1 MAVQTSGTGNLQ
13 AMSRIMLAQ
22 ARYTEEHNA
31 PMVGLIEKFS
41 LGKGEYQL
49 TIPKVGQMDAEDL
62 AEGQDM
68 IDSEDIDI
76 STVTATTAEVGLK
89 VIITDTLLQQN
100 NEDVFKIIGRQ
111 MGDAMARKKD
121 TDIIALFPS
130 LNGGTDIGAD
140 NAIFNLANASGII
153 ANAKTG
159 LFGNDLFIVHHPNAI
174 WKLATDIGN
183 TLSTYPLPD
192 AFNKPAVKDYWT
204 GIKLSG
210 VPFFEDGNI
219 AYTGT
224 AGHVSG
230 YGVVADK
237 TAMGHLAARARR
249 EERERDISLRAF
261 EVVVTED
268 YAVFEVDDTR
278 GAPLLYDMDTP
289 SARATS

>member
-1 MAVQTSGTGNLQ
+1 MASVQTSSTGNLQ
-13 AMSRIMLAQ
+13 NMSRIMLAS

-49 TIPKVGQMDAEDL
+49 TIPKVAQMDAEDL
-62 AEGQDM
+62 VEGRDM
-68 IDSEDIDI
+68 VDSEDIDV

-89 VIITDTLLQQN
+89 VIVTDTLLQQN

-121 TDIIALFPS
+121 TDIIALFPT
-130 LNGGTDIGAD
+130 LNGAVKLGAD
-140 NAIFNLANASGII
+140 NANFTLANASAVI
-153 ANAKTG
+153 ATAKADQ
-159 LFGNDLFIVHHPNAI
+159 FGSDIFVVHHPNAL
-174 WKLATDIGN
+174 WKLATDVGN
-183 TLSTYPLPD
+183 TLATYPLPD

-219 AYTGT
+219 QTVT
-224 AGHVSG
+224 DNSG
-230 YGVVADK
+230 YGVIADK

-249 EERERDISLRAF
+249 EERERDISLRAH
-261 EVVVTED
+261 EIVVTED

-278 GAPLLYDMDTP
+278 GAALQYEIGNP
-289 SARATS
+289 ATS

>member
-13 AMSRIMLAQ
+13 NMSRIMLAS

-31 PMVGLIEKFS
+31 PMVGLIEKFN

-49 TIPKVGQMDAEDL
+49 TIPKVAQMTAEDL

-68 IDSEDIDI
+68 IDSEDIDV

-121 TDIIALFPS
+121 NDIIALFPS
-130 LNGGTDIGAD
+130 LNGGTVLGAD
-140 NAIFNLANASGII
+140 GANFTLALVSAVI
-153 ANAKTG
+153 ANAKADQ
-159 LFGNDLFIVHHPNAI
+159 FGNDIFIVHHPNAI
-174 WKLATDIGN
+174 WKLATDVGN
-183 TLSTYPLPD
+183 TLGTYPLPD

-204 GIKLSG
+204 GIKVSG

-219 AYTGT
+219 AKIGS
-224 AGHVSG
+224 VDSG
-230 YGVVADK
+230 YGVIADK

-249 EERERDISLRAF
+249 EERERDISLRAH
-261 EVVVTED
+261 EIVVTED

-278 GAPLLYDMDTP
+278 GAALQYEIGNP
-289 SARATS
+289 ATS

>member
-1 MAVQTSGTGNLQ
+1 MASVQTSTSGNLQ
-13 AMSRIMLAQ
+13 NMSRIMLTS

-31 PMVGLIEKFS
+31 PMVGLIEKFN
-41 LGKGEYQL
+41 LKKGEYQL

-62 AEGQDM
+62 VEGRDM
-68 IDSEDIDI
+68 IDSEDIDV

-111 MGDAMARKKD
+111 MGEARARKKD
-121 TDIIALFPS
+121 TDIIALFPT
-130 LNGGTDIGAD
+130 LNGGTKLGND
-140 NAIFNLANASGII
+140 NINLTLANASAII
-153 ANAKTG
+153 ANAKADQ
-159 LFGNDLFIVHHPNAI
+159 FGNDIYVVHHPNAL

-183 TLSTYPLPD
+183 TLATYPLPD

-219 AYTGT
+219 QTVT
-224 AGHVSG
+224 DNSG
-230 YGVVADK
+230 YGVIADK

-249 EERERDISLRAF
+249 EERDRDISLRAH

-278 GAPLLYDMDTP
+278 GAAIQYEIGNPTTTN
-289 SARATS
+289 A

>member
-13 AMSRIMLAQ
+13 NMSRIMLAS

-31 PMVGLIEKFS
+31 PMVGLIEKFN

-49 TIPKVGQMDAEDL
+49 TIPKVAQMTAEDL

-68 IDSEDIDI
+68 IDSEDIDV

-130 LNGGTDIGAD
+130 LNGGTAIGAD
-140 NAIFNLANASGII
+140 NALFNLANVSGVI
-153 ANAKTG
+153 ANSKTG
-159 LFGNDLFIVHHPNAI
+159 KFGSDLYIVHHPNAV
-174 WKLATDIGN
+174 WKLATDVGN

-192 AFNKPAVKDYWT
+192 AFDKPAVKDYWT

-210 VPFFEDGNI
+210 VPIFEDGNI
-219 AYTGT
+219 ENNTND
-224 AGHVSG
+224 SG
-230 YGVVADK
+230 YGVIADK

-268 YAVFEVDDTR
+268 YAVFEVDDSR
-278 GAPLLYDMDTP
+278 GAALLYDKPTP
-289 SARATS
+289 SANATS

>member
-13 AMSRIMLAQ
+13 NMSRIMLAS

-31 PMVGLIEKFS
+31 PMVGLIEKFN

-49 TIPKVGQMDAEDL
+49 TIPKVAQMTAEDL

-68 IDSEDIDI
+68 IDSEDIDV

-130 LNGGTDIGAD
+130 LNGGSAIGAD
-140 NAIFNLANASGII
+140 NALFNLANVSGVI

-159 LFGNDLFIVHHPNAI
+159 KFGSDLYIVHHPNAV
-174 WKLATDIGN
+174 WKLATDVGN

-192 AFNKPAVKDYWT
+192 AFDKPAVKDYWT

-210 VPFFEDGNI
+210 VPIFEDGNI
-219 AYTGT
+219 ENNTND
-224 AGHVSG
+224 SG
-230 YGVVADK
+230 YGVIADK

-278 GAPLLYDMDTP
+278 GAAIQYEIGNP
-289 SARATS
+289 ATS

>member
-13 AMSRIMLAQ
+13 NMSRIMLAS

-31 PMVGLIEKFS
+31 PMVGLIEKFN

-49 TIPKVGQMDAEDL
+49 TIPKVAQMTAEDL

-68 IDSEDIDI
+68 IDSEDIDV

-121 TDIIALFPS
+121 NDIIALFPS
-130 LNGGTDIGAD
+130 LNGGTVLGAD
-140 NAIFNLANASGII
+140 GANFTLALVSAVI
-153 ANAKTG
+153 ANAKADQ
-159 LFGNDLFIVHHPNAI
+159 FGNDIFVVHHPNAL
-174 WKLATDIGN
+174 WKLATDVGN

-219 AYTGT
+219 AKIGT
-224 AGHVSG
+224 YDSG
-230 YGVVADK
+230 YGVIADK

-249 EERERDISLRAF
+249 EERERDISLRAH
-261 EVVVTED
+261 EIVVTED

-278 GAPLLYDMDTP
+278 GAAIQYEIGNP
-289 SARATS
+289 ATS

>member
-1 MAVQTSGTGNLQ
+1 MATVQTSTTGNLQ
-13 AMSRIMLAQ
+13 NMSRIMLAA

-31 PMVGLIEKFS
+31 PMVGLVEKFN
-41 LGKGEYQL
+41 LKKGDYQL
-49 TIPKVGQMDAEDL
+49 TIPKVAQMDAEDL
-62 AEGQDM
+62 VEGRDM
-68 IDSEDIDI
+68 VDSEDIDV

-121 TDIIALFPS
+121 TDIIALFPT
-130 LNGGTDIGAD
+130 LNGATKLGAD
-140 NAIFNLANASGII
+140 NANFTLANASAVI
-153 ANAKTG
+153 ATAKADQ
-159 LFGNDLFIVHHPNAI
+159 FGSDIFVVHHPNAL
-174 WKLATDIGN
+174 WKLATDVGN
-183 TLSTYPLPD
+183 TLATYPLPD

-219 AYTGT
+219 QTVT
-224 AGHVSG
+224 DNSG
-230 YGVVADK
+230 YGVIADK

-278 GAPLLYDMDTP
+278 GAAIQYEIGNP
-289 SARATS
+289 STSA

>member
-1 MAVQTSGTGNLQ
+1 MAVQTSSTGNLQ
-13 AMSRIMLAQ
+13 NMSRIMLAS

-31 PMVGLIEKFS
+31 PMLGLVEKFN
-41 LGKGEYQL
+41 LKKGDYQL
-49 TIPKVGQMDAEDL
+49 TVPKVAQMTAEDL

-68 IDSEDIDI
+68 IDSEDIDV

-111 MGDAMARKKD
+111 MGDAMGRKKD

-130 LNGGTDIGAD
+130 LNGGSAIGAD
-140 NAIFNLANASGII
+140 NALFNLANVSGVI
-153 ANAKTG
+153 ANAKAG
-159 LFGNDLFIVHHPNAI
+159 KFGSDLYIVHHPNAV

-192 AFNKPAVKDYWT
+192 AFDKPAVKDYWT

-210 VPFFEDGNI
+210 VPIFEDGNI
-219 AYTGT
+219 ENLSAD
-224 AGHVSG
+224 SG
-230 YGVVADK
+230 YGVIADK
-237 TAMGHLAARARR
+237 TALGHLAARARR

-261 EVVVTED
+261 EVVITED

-278 GAPLLYDMDTP
+278 GAALLYDKPTP
-289 SARATS
+289 SADATS

>member
-1 MAVQTSGTGNLQ
+1 
-13 AMSRIMLAQ
+13 MLAA

-31 PMVGLIEKFS
+31 PMVGLVEKFN
-41 LGKGEYQL
+41 LKKGDYQL
-49 TIPKVGQMDAEDL
+49 TIPKVAQMDAEDL
-62 AEGQDM
+62 VEGRDM
-68 IDSEDIDI
+68 VDSEDIDV

-121 TDIIALFPS
+121 TDIIALFPT
-130 LNGGTDIGAD
+130 LNGGTKLGAD
-140 NAIFNLANASGII
+140 NANFTLANASAVI
-153 ANAKTG
+153 ATAKADQ
-159 LFGNDLFIVHHPNAI
+159 FGSDIFVVHHPNAL
-174 WKLATDIGN
+174 WKLATDVGN
-183 TLSTYPLPD
+183 TLATYPLPD

-219 AYTGT
+219 QTVT
-224 AGHVSG
+224 DNSG
-230 YGVVADK
+230 YGVIADK

-278 GAPLLYDMDTP
+278 GAAIQYEIGNP
-289 SARATS
+289 STSA

>member
-1 MAVQTSGTGNLQ
+1 MATVQTSTTGNLQ
-13 AMSRIMLAQ
+13 NMSRIMLAA

-31 PMVGLIEKFS
+31 PMVGLVEKFN
-41 LGKGEYQL
+41 LKKGDYQL
-49 TIPKVGQMDAEDL
+49 TIPKVAQMDAEDL
-62 AEGQDM
+62 VEGRDM
-68 IDSEDIDI
+68 VDSEDIDV

-121 TDIIALFPS
+121 TDIIALFPT
-130 LNGGTDIGAD
+130 LNGGTKLGAD
-140 NAIFNLANASGII
+140 NANFTLANASAVI
-153 ANAKTG
+153 ATAKADQ
-159 LFGNDLFIVHHPNAI
+159 FGSDIFVVHHPNAL
-174 WKLATDIGN
+174 WKLATDVGN
-183 TLSTYPLPD
+183 TLATYPLPD

-219 AYTGT
+219 QTVT
-224 AGHVSG
+224 DNSG
-230 YGVVADK
+230 YGVIADK

-278 GAPLLYDMDTP
+278 GAAIQYEIGNP
-289 SARATS
+289 STSA

>member
-1 MAVQTSGTGNLQ
+1 MASVQTSTTGNLQ
-13 AMSRIMLAQ
+13 NMSRIMLAS

-31 PMVGLIEKFS
+31 PMVGLIEKFN

-49 TIPKVGQMDAEDL
+49 TIPKVAQMDAEDL
-62 AEGQDM
+62 VEGRDM
-68 IDSEDIDI
+68 VDSEDIDV

-89 VIITDTLLQQN
+89 VIVTDTLLQQN

-121 TDIIALFPS
+121 TDIISLFPT
-130 LNGGTDIGAD
+130 LNGGTKLGAD
-140 NAIFNLANASGII
+140 GANLSLANAS
-153 ANAKTG
+153 ALVATAKSD
-159 LFGNDLFIVHHPNAI
+159 LFGSDIYVVHHPNAV
-174 WKLATDIGN
+174 WKLATDVGN
-183 TLSTYPLPD
+183 TLATYPLPD

-204 GIKLSG
+204 GIKISG

-219 AYTGT
+219 QK
-224 AGHVSG
+224 VSSVDSG
-230 YGVVADK
+230 YGVIADK

-278 GAPLLYDMDTP
+278 GAAIQYEIGNP
-289 SARATS
+289 STSA

>member
-1 MAVQTSGTGNLQ
+1 MASVQTSTSGNLQ
-13 AMSRIMLAQ
+13 NMSRIMLTS

-31 PMVGLIEKFS
+31 PMVGLIEKFN
-41 LGKGEYQL
+41 LKKGEYQL

-62 AEGQDM
+62 VEGRDM
-68 IDSEDIDI
+68 IDSEDIDV

-111 MGDAMARKKD
+111 MGEAMARKKD
-121 TDIIALFPS
+121 TDIIALFPT
-130 LNGGTDIGAD
+130 LNGAVKLGAD
-140 NAIFNLANASGII
+140 NANFTLANASAII
-153 ANAKTG
+153 ATAKADQ
-159 LFGNDLFIVHHPNAI
+159 FGNDIYVVHHPNAL
-174 WKLATDIGN
+174 WKLATDVGN
-183 TLSTYPLPD
+183 TLATYPLPD

-219 AYTGT
+219 QTVT
-224 AGHVSG
+224 DNSG
-230 YGVVADK
+230 YGVIADK

-249 EERERDISLRAF
+249 EERDRDISLRAH

-278 GAPLLYDMDTP
+278 GAAIQYEIGNP
-289 SARATS
+289 STSA

>member
-13 AMSRIMLAQ
+13 NMSRIMLAS

-49 TIPKVGQMDAEDL
+49 TIPKVATMTAEDL

-68 IDSEDIDI
+68 IDSEDIDV

-121 TDIIALFPS
+121 NDIIALFPT
-130 LNGGTDIGAD
+130 LNGAVKLGAD
-140 NAIFNLANASGII
+140 GADLSLANASAII
-153 ANAKTG
+153 ATAKADQ
-159 LFGNDLFIVHHPNAI
+159 FGSDIFVVHHPNAV
-174 WKLATDIGN
+174 WKLASSVGN
-183 TLSTYPLPD
+183 TLATYPLPD

-204 GIKLSG
+204 GIKVAG

-219 AYTGT
+219 AKTGS
-224 AGHVSG
+224 VDSG
-230 YGVVADK
+230 YGVIADK

-249 EERERDISLRAF
+249 EERERDISLRAH
-261 EVVVTED
+261 EIVVTED

-278 GAPLLYDMDTP
+278 GAAIQYEIGNPTT
-289 SARATS
+289 SA

>member
-1 MAVQTSGTGNLQ
+1 MASVQTSSSGNLQ
-13 AMSRIMLAQ
+13 EMSRIMLTS

-31 PMVGLIEKFS
+31 PMVGLIEKFN
-41 LGKGEYQL
+41 LKKGEYQL

-62 AEGQDM
+62 VEGRDM
-68 IDSEDIDI
+68 IDSEDIDV

-89 VIITDTLLQQN
+89 VIVTDTLLQQN

-121 TDIIALFPS
+121 TDIIALFPT
-130 LNGGTDIGAD
+130 LNGGTEFGAD
-140 NAIFNLANASGII
+140 NIDLTLANASAII
-153 ANAKTG
+153 ANAKADQ
-159 LFGNDLFIVHHPNAI
+159 FGNDLYVVHHPNAL

-219 AYTGT
+219 QTVT
-224 AGHVSG
+224 DNSG
-230 YGVVADK
+230 YGVIADN

-268 YAVFEVDDTR
+268 YAVFEVDDSR
-278 GAPLLYDMDTP
+278 GAALLYDKPTP
-289 SARATS
+289 SANATS

>member
-1 MAVQTSGTGNLQ
+1 MPQTSTTGNLQ
-13 AMSRIMLAQ
+13 SMSRIMLAA

-31 PMVGLIEKFS
+31 PMVGLIEKFN
-41 LGKGEYQL
+41 LKKGEYQL
-49 TIPKVGQMDAEDL
+49 TVPKVGQMTAEDL
-62 AEGQDM
+62 TEGQDM
-68 IDSEDIDI
+68 IDSEDIDV

-130 LNGGTDIGAD
+130 LNGGTAIGAD
-140 NAIFNLANASGII
+140 NALFNLANVSGVI

-159 LFGNDLFIVHHPNAI
+159 KFGSDLYIVHHPNAV
-174 WKLATDIGN
+174 WKLATDVGN

-192 AFNKPAVKDYWT
+192 AFDKPAVKDYWS
-204 GIKLSG
+204 GINAAG

-219 AYTGT
+219 AKIGS
-224 AGHVSG
+224 VDSG
-230 YGVVADK
+230 YAVIADK

-249 EERERDISLRAF
+249 EERERDISLRAH
-261 EVVVTED
+261 EIVVTED

-278 GAPLLYDMDTP
+278 GAALQYEIGNP
-289 SARATS
+289 ATS

>member
-1 MAVQTSGTGNLQ
+1 MAVQTSSTGNLQ
-13 AMSRIMLAQ
+13 NMSRIMLAS

-31 PMVGLIEKFS
+31 PMVGLVEKFN

-49 TIPKVGQMDAEDL
+49 TVPKVAQMTAEDL

-68 IDSEDIDI
+68 IDSEDIDV

-121 TDIIALFPS
+121 NDIIALFPS
-130 LNGGTDIGAD
+130 LNGGTVLGAD
-140 NAIFNLANASGII
+140 GANFTLALVSAVI
-153 ANAKTG
+153 ANAKADQ
-159 LFGNDLFIVHHPNAI
+159 FGNDIFIVHHPNAI
-174 WKLATDIGN
+174 WKLATDVGN
-183 TLSTYPLPD
+183 TLGTYPLPD

-204 GIKLSG
+204 GIKVSG

-219 AYTGT
+219 AKIGS
-224 AGHVSG
+224 VDSG
-230 YGVVADK
+230 YGVIADK

-278 GAPLLYDMDTP
+278 GAAIQYEIGNP
-289 SARATS
+289 ATS

>member
-13 AMSRIMLAQ
+13 NMSRIMLAS

-31 PMVGLIEKFS
+31 PMVGLIEKFN

-49 TIPKVGQMDAEDL
+49 TIPKVAQMTAEDL

-68 IDSEDIDI
+68 IDSEASDV

-121 TDIIALFPS
+121 NDIIALFPS
-130 LNGGTDIGAD
+130 LNGGTVLGAD
-140 NAIFNLANASGII
+140 GANFTLALVSAVI
-153 ANAKTG
+153 ANAKADQ
-159 LFGNDLFIVHHPNAI
+159 FGNDIFVVHHPNAL
-174 WKLATDIGN
+174 WKLATDVGN

-219 AYTGT
+219 AKISTSD
-224 AGHVSG
+224 SG
-230 YGVVADK
+230 YGVIADK

-278 GAPLLYDMDTP
+278 GSSVRYEIGNPVTNNA
-289 SARATS
+289 

>member
-13 AMSRIMLAQ
+13 AMSRIMLAS

-31 PMVGLIEKFS
+31 PMVGLIEKFN

-49 TIPKVGQMDAEDL
+49 TIPKVAQMTAEDL

-68 IDSEDIDI
+68 IDSEDIDV

-121 TDIIALFPS
+121 NDIIALFPS
-130 LNGGTDIGAD
+130 LNGGQVLGAD
-140 NAIFNLANASGII
+140 GANFTLALVSAVI
-153 ANAKTG
+153 ANAKADQ
-159 LFGNDLFIVHHPNAI
+159 FGNDLFVVHHPNAL
-174 WKLATDIGN
+174 WKLATDVGN

-192 AFNKPAVKDYWT
+192 AFNKPAVKDYWS

-219 AYTGT
+219 AKIGS
-224 AGHVSG
+224 VDSG
-230 YGVVADK
+230 YGVIADK

-278 GAPLLYDMDTP
+278 GAALQYEIGNP
-289 SARATS
+289 ATS

>member
-1 MAVQTSGTGNLQ
+1 MASVQTSSTGNLQ
-13 AMSRIMLAQ
+13 NMSRIMLAS

-49 TIPKVGQMDAEDL
+49 TIPKVAQMDAEDL
-62 AEGQDM
+62 VEGRDM
-68 IDSEDIDI
+68 GDSEDIDV

-121 TDIIALFPS
+121 TDIIALFPT
-130 LNGGTDIGAD
+130 LNGAVKLGAD
-140 NAIFNLANASGII
+140 NANFTLANASAVI
-153 ANAKTG
+153 ATAKADQ
-159 LFGNDLFIVHHPNAI
+159 FGSDIFVVHHPNAL
-174 WKLATDIGN
+174 WKLATDVGN
-183 TLSTYPLPD
+183 TLATYPLPD

-219 AYTGT
+219 QTVT
-224 AGHVSG
+224 DNSG
-230 YGVVADK
+230 YGVIADK

-249 EERERDISLRAF
+249 EERERDISLRAH
-261 EVVVTED
+261 EIVVTED

-278 GAPLLYDMDTP
+278 GAAIQYEIGNP
-289 SARATS
+289 ATNA